1 MPETQN
7 MDTNKAIKR
16 LEKHESLIDI
26 MIQIED
32 FLDGLDIYAF
42 KNWFDGEVVD
52 GPHVKRYWVSIT
64 ISWPYQD
71 MPDPQGAIRLLR
83 HNAKVKFYKQAELQP
98 VEIEDYSDYAGH
110 SRRPKKEKVWKWYV
124 DIIIPRRFI
133 EDTEEDLDLY
143 DDEVDID
150 DIADAE
156 DQGIEAKDA
165 YMQDDDKERE
175 NEEIEQDEEAEE
187 GEEEER

>member
-1 MPETQN
+1 
-7 MDTNKAIKR
+7 
-16 LEKHESLIDI
+16 
-26 MIQIED
+26 
-32 FLDGLDIYAF
+32 
-42 KNWFDGEVVD
+42 
-52 GPHVKRYWVSIT
+52 
-64 ISWPYQD
+64 

-83 HNAKVKFYKQAELQP
+83 HNAKVKFYKQQELQP
-98 VEIEDYSDYAGH
+98 VEIEDPSDFAGQ
-110 SRRPKKEKVWKWYV
+110 SKRPKKKKVQKWYV

-165 YMQDDDKERE
+165 YMQDEDKERE
-175 NEEIEQDEEAEE
+175 DEEIEQEEQAE

>member
-1 MPETQN
+1 MPDTQK
-7 MDTNKAIKR
+7 MDTNKAIDR

-83 HNAKVKFYKQAELQP
+83 HNAKVKFYKQTELQP
-98 VEIEDYSDYAGH
+98 VEIEDPSDFAGQ
-110 SRRPKKEKVWKWYV
+110 SNRPKKKKVQKWYV

-165 YMQDDDKERE
+165 YMQDEDQERE
-175 NEEIEQDEEAEE
+175 DEEIEQEEEAE